1 MRIIFCL
8 IIGLLLWSC
17 TARKKTL
24 FELVIAEQT
33 GVNFVN
39 SIVEDARYNI
49 LDFEYVYNGG
59 GVAVGDFNN
68 DELQDLF
75 FTGNQVNNALYL
87 NSGNFKF
94 KDISKTAGITSP
106 GKWCSGAAVVD
117 INGDGW
123 QDLYVCANM
132 ELEAEKRANQFYIN
146 QGLDGQGNPVFK
158 DFAPI
163 MGVADTGYST
173 QAAFFDCDKDNDLD
187 LYVLTN
193 EVEIFFP
200 NQYRDKINDGSARNN
215 DRLYRNDG
223 PGADGLPRFTLIS
236 KAAGITMEGYG
247 LGLAISDI
255 NQDGWPDIY
264 VTNDYLANDLLW
276 MNQKN
281 GSFYN
286 AAPKLLKHTSQ
297 FAMGNDVADINNDGW
312 SDLFSLDMLPFTN
325 ERKKLFLPANNY
337 SKYLNNEKY
346 GYQYQYVRNTLQLS
360 NGFGET
366 DTTGAPFSEIACFLG
381 LHETEWSWSPL
392 MIDPDND
399 GLRDI
404 LITNGFPKDVSDQD
418 FGVFRANTNYLRT
431 TKEELLA
438 MIPEVKV
445 SNFAFHNQGEL
456 KFENV
461 TKTWGLERPSFSN
474 GAAYADLDND
484 GDLDYI
490 VCNIDET
497 PFLYR
502 NTLNEGKEKPHY
514 LRLAFKGVKGNPQGF
529 GAKIWAYQQGQLLQ
543 YQEQF
548 TIRGY
553 LGSVESILH
562 LGLGAVNELDSL
574 RVVWPDDRVQ
584 VLKKVKVDRVL
595 TLDQKQANGKYN
607 YEKKNGK
614 PLLQDQS
621 SQLALNYLHQEAEF
635 IDYNIQRTLP
645 HKLSQSGPAL
655 AVGDVNGD
663 GLEDVIVT
671 GSYPNPGDV
680 LLQQK
685 NGQFQAPQALDLA
698 GAKAGE
704 STGAVL
710 FDADGDGD
718 KDLYIVRGGYEFAP
732 NSAEYQDLFFL
743 NEGGG
748 KLSLQKNAIPAETYS
763 GSCVKAADF
772 DGDGDQD
779 LFVGGRCVPG
789 KYPSPAPSMLLRND
803 SKGSGQVKFNDVSGA
818 VAPELFDLGMIT
830 DAIWVDVDQDQQIDL
845 MLAGEW
851 MPLTLFKNQK
861 GILRKVETENGL
873 EKHLGWWNSLLN
885 GDFDQD
891 GDEDFL
897 AGNLGLNS
905 LFKASESEPIQ
916 YLSAD
921 FDDNGN
927 YDFILFQ
934 YGLGLDGKR
943 RPYVYHT
950 RDDLIKQWL
959 MMRDRFPKYSNY
971 ATATFDN
978 LLQPAEREKASSRS
992 VNFLQSS
999 YIENLGKGRF
1009 SIHPLPASAQ
1019 FAPIYGM
1026 SAADIDQDGHLDV
1039 ILATNGFDADVFTG
1053 RYDALNGLVLK
1064 GNGKGT
1070 FQALPW
1076 QRSGVVVKGDGKA
1089 CVPIKG
1095 ADGQIRFLMSQ
1106 NRGRLMVFGK

>member
-1 MRIIFCL
+1 MRITFCL
-8 IIGLLLWSC
+8 LGLSLLWSC
-17 TARKKTL
+17 TARKSQL
-24 FELVIAEQT
+24 FELVPANQT
-33 GVNFVN
+33 GVNFAN
-39 SIVEDARYNI
+39 SIRENARYNI

-68 DELQDLF
+68 DQLQDLF
-75 FTGNQVNNALYL
+75 FTGNQVDNAMYL
-87 NSGNFKF
+87 NEGNFKF
-94 KDISKTAGITSP
+94 KDITKTAGIASP

-123 QDLYVCANM
+123 QDVYVCSNM
-132 ELEAEKRANQFYIN
+132 ELDADKRANQLYLN
-146 QGLDGQGNPVFK
+146 QGLDDQGAPVFK
-158 DFAPI
+158 DFAPL
-163 MGVADTGYST
+163 MGIADTGYST

-215 DRLYRNDG
+215 DRLFRNDG
-223 PGADGLPRFTLIS
+223 PGADGLPRFTLVS
-236 KAAGITMEGYG
+236 KAAGIAMEGYG

-264 VTNDYLANDLLW
+264 VTNDYLADDLLW
-276 MNQKN
+276 MNQKD
-281 GSFYN
+281 GTFYN

-297 FAMGNDVADINNDGW
+297 FAMGNDVADVNNDGW
-312 SDLFSLDMLPFTN
+312 SDLFALDMLPFTN

-360 NGFGET
+360 NGFGTT
-366 DTTGAPFSEIACFLG
+366 DTMGAPFSEIACFLG
-381 LHETEWSWSPL
+381 LHETDWSWSPL

-431 TKEELLA
+431 TKEELLG

-445 SNFAFHNQGEL
+445 SNFAFHNRGEL
-456 KFENV
+456 NFENV
-461 TKTWGLERPSFSN
+461 TKAWGLERPSFSN

-490 VCNIDET
+490 VCNIDEA

-502 NTLNEGKEKPHY
+502 NTLNENKAKPHY

-529 GAKIWAYQQGQLLQ
+529 GTKIWAYQQGKLLQ

-562 LGLGAVNELDSL
+562 LGLGAVAELDSL

-584 VLKKVKVDRVL
+584 ILKNVKADQVL
-595 TLDQKQANGKYN
+595 TLDQNQADGKYN
-607 YEKKNGK
+607 YKKKIIK

-621 SQLALNYLHQEAEF
+621 TQLTLNYLHQEAEF
-635 IDYNIQRTLP
+635 IDYNIQRTLA
-645 HKLSQSGPAL
+645 HKLSQAGPAL

-663 GLEDVIVT
+663 GLEDIIVT

-680 LLQQK
+680 LVQQK
-685 NGQFQAPQALDLA
+685 NGQFQAPQNLDLA
-698 GAKAGE
+698 GAKPGE
-704 STGAVL
+704 STGVVL

-718 KDLYIVRGGYEFAP
+718 NDLYIVRGGYEFAP
-732 NSAEYQDLFFL
+732 NSVEYQDLFFL
-743 NEGGG
+743 NDGAGQ
-748 KLSLQKNAIPAETYS
+748 LTLQTDAIPKETYS

-779 LFVGGRCVPG
+779 LFVGGRCNPG
-789 KYPSPAPSMLLRND
+789 KYPLPAPSMLLRND
-803 SKGSGQVKFNDVSGA
+803 SKGPNQVKFSEATADL
-818 VAPELFDLGMIT
+818 APELLNLGMIT
-830 DAIWVDVDQDQQIDL
+830 DAIWADVDQDQQIDL
-845 MLAGEW
+845 LLAGEW

-861 GILRKVETENGL
+861 GKLLQVKTENGL
-873 EKHLGWWNSLLN
+873 AKHSGWWNSLVAA
-885 GDFDQD
+885 DFDQD
-891 GDEDFL
+891 GDVDFM

-905 LFKASESEPIQ
+905 LLKASSAEPIQ
-916 YLSAD
+916 GASAD

-927 YDFILFQ
+927 YDFVLFQ

-943 RPYVYHT
+943 RPYVYNT

-959 MMRDRFPKYSNY
+959 LMRDRFPKYADY
-971 ATATFDN
+971 AKATIDN
-978 LLQPAEREKASSRS
+978 LFQPAERKKALVQSI
-992 VNFLQSS
+992 NYLKSS

-1009 SIHPLPASAQ
+1009 AIHELPATAQ
-1019 FAPIYGM
+1019 LAPIYGM

-1039 ILATNGFDADVFTG
+1039 IMATNGFDADVFTG

-1064 GNGKGT
+1064 GNGKGV

-1089 CVPIKG
+1089 CMPLRG
-1095 ADGQIRFLMSQ
+1095 ADGKTRFLMSQ
-1106 NRGRLMVFGK
+1106 NRGVLKIFGR